1 MDQSASPN
9 ADFHVSKILTHSDS
23 YKVVNMWIWLS
34 P

>member
-23 YKVVNMWIWLS
+23 YKVVNM
-34 P
+34 